1 MVSLEESEGA
11 PLATSP
17 AQLIDGAVDFVMAT
31 RLEAFAAPPV
41 CGTGTWPET
50 ILRPVVGSIASPAVT
65 VLLWA
70 VEGEVE
76 LQLTSEAELPIL
88 ILLGSSG
95 HLVLLSS
102 LPRFSGQ
109 RWSMAFWFIL

>member
-1 MVSLEESEGA
+1 VVSLEESEGA

-70 VEGEVE
+70 VEGEVVVRVT
-76 LQLTSEAELPIL
+76 LKADLSTF
-88 ILLGSSG
+88 
-95 HLVLLSS
+95 VLLRH
-102 LPRFSGQ
+102 PRLLF
-109 RWSMAFWFIL
+109 L